1 MTTTFKTPRIKSR
14 FTAYQDDIA
23 GKIFKLVMEEE
34 FEVLAKLI
42 KSIPTKKDYENI
54 HYAFYFKYDV
64 GWLNLV
70 EKFCGYDVCQELGL
84 YEYNFS

>member
-1 MTTTFKTPRIKSR
+1 METTLKAPKAKHR
-14 FTAYQDDIA
+14 FTPYQNMIA
-23 GKIFKLVMEEE
+23 ARIFKLVMDEE
-34 FEVLAKLI
+34 FEDLAELI

-70 EKFCGYDVCQELGL
+70 EKFCGYDECKELGF
-84 YEYNFS
+84 YEYNFT